1 MPYALSDLQDGH
13 TPSWRDIASETDLAE
28 GEVYVEEIPPVPD
41 PVWDEAQRQVVSR
54 EEWLAARESA
64 D

>member
-1 MPYALSDLQDGH
+1 MPYALSNLQDGR

-28 GEVYVEEIPPVPD
+28 GEVYVEAIPPVPN
-41 PVWDEAQRQVVSR
+41 PVWDEALQRVVSR